1 MYRGTYWSS
10 EGAQGGAGDF
20 FGCCAFYFRCKIL
33 DHQFFFPPPNSLNDF
48 KVPVLSGLGLD
59 EVDKWWA
66 SHHKGVLMQLGG
78 FAADVLVGGQGA

>member
-1 MYRGTYWSS
+1 MFVSDAVHFIST
-10 EGAQGGAGDF
+10 E
-20 FGCCAFYFRCKIL
+20 IL
-33 DHQFFFPPPNSLNDF
+33 DHQFCFHPPHSVNDF

-78 FAADVLVGGQGA
+78 FAADVLVGGRGAC

>member
-1 MYRGTYWSS
+1 MRLPATV
-10 EGAQGGAGDF
+10 F
-20 FGCCAFYFRCKIL
+20 L
-33 DHQFFFPPPNSLNDF
+33 PFPHSVNDF

-78 FAADVLVGGQGA
+78 FAADVLVGGQGAS

>member
-1 MYRGTYWSS
+1 MG
-10 EGAQGGAGDF
+10 
-20 FGCCAFYFRCKIL
+20 GCCVKLRLNWYPAELSSSR
-33 DHQFFFPPPNSLNDF
+33 QRVNPPHHPHSVNDF

-78 FAADVLVGGQGA
+78 FAADVLVGGQGAY